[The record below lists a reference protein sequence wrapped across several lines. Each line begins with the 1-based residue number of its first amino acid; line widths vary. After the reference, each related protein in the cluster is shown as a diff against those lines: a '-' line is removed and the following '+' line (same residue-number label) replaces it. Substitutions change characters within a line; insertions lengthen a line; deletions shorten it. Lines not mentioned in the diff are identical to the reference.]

1 MRILRRLLLRC
12 PRLALLALAATLAGP
27 ALPPADAASPDAK
40 LEIRHGDHIAII
52 GNTLAD
58 RMQHDGWLEAY
69 VVSRFPKHDLVLRNL
84 GFSADELTIRLRSAG
99 FGTPDQWL
107 TATETDVILAFFGYN
122 ESFQGQEGLATFKKD
137 LEDFITATLA
147 QKYHGESRPG
157 WSSSRPSPTR
167 TCTTATCPTAPRI
180 TRGSHSTPTPWP
192 RSPGPTMSPSWT
204 CSDPPAPSSPRR
216 PSP

>member
-1 MRILRRLLLRC
+1 MRILRRLLLRG
-12 PRLALLALAATLAGP
+12 PRLAPLALATTLAGP

-137 LEDFITATLA
+137 LDGLHHGHARAEVQRRARAPAGPLLA
-147 QKYHGESRPG
+147 HRPRG
-157 WSSSRPSPTR
+157 PARPQ
-167 TCTTATCPTAPRI
+167 
-180 TRGSHSTPTPWP
+180 
-192 RSPGPTMSPSWT
+192 
-204 CSDPPAPSSPRR
+204 PARR
-216 PSP
+216 RRE